1 MFQRALWLYRDI
13 EWPVSFA
20 AAMIA
25 TAFGFL
31 APSVPLI
38 LAFAPLLV
46 ALFCNDWTDRFAL
59 TAGHYCIGIAVAG
72 YGLGN
77 LGYSWLIVAPAGI
90 LIWIGIS
97 WLAAKIGIGLFTV
110 LSAPF
115 VFLPDNLLLVTG
127 SLLPGVG
134 LLGIAIF
141 AIWLLCMD
149 LAPRKRWRV
158 DVTIGFAGLALIANT
173 MAFANADKPLHHE
186 FWAPEIASVALK
198 AGVNGQPSNTTALL
212 APTEPG
218 DTLILGENIFRDKD
232 HAAWEFWCQQARI
245 KQITIYAGVAAAD
258 GVSEVHKITG
268 TDCGKGPPVYR
279 AAVGIPG
286 ITGDWF
292 PDASNAVTG
301 GDPIARSQW
310 LLCYEAFSLLRWIQL
325 GWARPNFVF
334 VLANDYWTEPVSV
347 NVSREKVAGQFAK
360 LFSFKAQFVDSR
372 IAVAKISGQE
382 EQTAEVETS

>member
-31 APSVPLI
+31 APGVPLI
-38 LAFAPLLV
+38 LAFAPLLI
-46 ALFCNDWTDRFAL
+46 ALFCNDRTDRFAL
-59 TAGHYCIGIAVAG
+59 TAGHYCIAIAVSG
-72 YGLGN
+72 YGLSN
-77 LGYSWLIVAPAGI
+77 LGYSWLIIVPVGI
-90 LIWIGIS
+90 FIWIGIS
-97 WLAAKIGIGLFTV
+97 WLTAKIGIGVFTV

-127 SLLPGVG
+127 SLLPVMG
-134 LLGIAIF
+134 LFGITIF
-141 AIWLLCMD
+141 ATWLLCMD
-149 LAPRKRWRV
+149 LAPRMRWRV

-173 MAFANADKPLHHE
+173 VAFATADKPLHHDL
-186 FWAPEIASVALK
+186 WAPDITSVELK

-212 APTEPG
+212 IPTEPG

-232 HAAWEFWCQQARI
+232 DAAWEFWCQQARI
-245 KQITIYAGVAAAD
+245 KQITIYTGIAAAD

-268 TDCGKGPPVYR
+268 DDCGEPLPVYR
-279 AAVGIPG
+279 AVVGIPG

-292 PDASNAVTG
+292 PKITSATTG
-301 GDPIARSQW
+301 DDPLAHSQW
-310 LLCYEAFSLLRWIQL
+310 LLCYEAFSLLRWISL
-325 GWARPNFVF
+325 GWDQPNFVF

-347 NVSREKVAGQFAK
+347 NVARKKVASEFNRLFRLSLYFAENRFAA
-360 LFSFKAQFVDSR
+360 LM
-372 IAVAKISGQE
+372 I
-382 EQTAEVETS
+382 T

>member
-1 MFQRALWLYRDI
+1 VFQRALWLYRDI

-31 APSVPLI
+31 APGVPLI
-38 LAFAPLLV
+38 LAFAPLLI

-59 TAGHYCIGIAVAG
+59 AAGHYCIGIAVAG
-72 YGLGN
+72 YGLSN
-77 LGYSWLIVAPAGI
+77 LGYNWLIVAPAGI
-90 LIWIGIS
+90 VIWIGIS
-97 WLAAKIGIGLFTV
+97 WLAAKIGIGIFTV

-127 SLLPGVG
+127 SLLPGMG

-149 LAPRKRWRV
+149 FLPRKRWSV
-158 DVTIGFAGLALIANT
+158 DMTIGFAGLVLIANT
-173 MAFANADKPLHHE
+173 IALANADKPLHHDL
-186 FWAPEIASVALK
+186 WAPDIASVELK

-212 APTEPG
+212 FPTEPG
-218 DTLILGENIFRDKD
+218 DILILGENIFRDKD

-268 TDCGKGPPVYR
+268 TDCVKGPPVYR
-279 AAVGIPG
+279 AVVGIPG

-292 PDASNAVTG
+292 PSVSRTFTG
-301 GDPIARSQW
+301 DGPIARSQW
-310 LLCYEAFSLLRWIQL
+310 ILCYEAFSLPRWILL
-325 GWARPNFVF
+325 GWDRPNFVF
-334 VLANDYWTEPVSV
+334 VLANDFWTEPVAV
-347 NVSREKVAGQFAK
+347 NALRRKVAREFVRLYYLTLFFAENMHNITHVSWK
-360 LFSFKAQFVDSR
+360 
-372 IAVAKISGQE
+372 
-382 EQTAEVETS
+382 